1 MFSGFLY
8 VSLITVYKRGVY
20 SRPGLWE
27 AHGEQDV
34 QGGRPVLQGARAG
47 QPLPPRGH
55 FGVDVV
61 FSCHSSL
68 SPISGQI
75 GEINAGVFLFFLDQ
89 GGFG

>member
-1 MFSGFLY
+1 MYNRS
-8 VSLITVYKRGVY
+8 VY

-34 QGGRPVLQGARAG
+34 QGGRPVLHGARAG

-61 FSCHSSL
+61 FRCHSSL
-68 SPISGQI
+68 SPVSDQI
-75 GEINAGVFLFFLDQ
+75 GEMYAGVFFLFCFLEQ